1 MPRYVAFLRAIN
13 VGGHTV
19 RMDQL
24 RALFAGMGFSEVE
37 TFIASGNVIFCTK
50 ATDISALER
59 KIEAKLGT
67 ALGYGVA
74 VFIRSIAEIH
84 EIANYQP
91 FPAEG
96 DGTTKTTVYVILLGK
111 TLTAAARKAVLAFSS
126 EDDMLAVKGKE
137 IYWRRRGN
145 LLDSPLSGAR
155 LERSSAPGTMRNR
168 NTIVRLAGKYRE

>member
-24 RALFAGMGFSEVE
+24 RALFTGMGFSDVE

-50 ATDISALER
+50 ASDIPALER
-59 KIEAKLGT
+59 KIEGKLAS
-67 ALGYGVA
+67 ALGYRVA

-91 FPAEG
+91 FPADS
-96 DGTTKTTVYVILLGK
+96 DGTTKTTVYVVLLGNA
-111 TLTAAARKAVLAFSS
+111 LTASARKAVLAFNT

-155 LERSSAPGTMRNR
+155 IERSSAPGTMRNR
-168 NTIVRLAGKYRE
+168 NTIVRLAAKYKE